1 MSTPTTQVTWFVA
14 RNHLGQFSHGECWV
28 DDIANARLYRT
39 IGPAKAAATR
49 LAKEHPDWPVAQ
61 VLEWKL
67 DIATATV
74 LDVSARTKA
83 GIARR
88 KVAEIERKRRDVA
101 RRLTDLSAQEKR
113 LAAER
118 ALLEASQT

>member
-1 MSTPTTQVTWFVA
+1 MSNPTTQVTWYVA
-14 RNHLGQFSHGECWV
+14 RNHFGHFSRGTRWV
-28 DDIANARLYRT
+28 PDISRARLYRS

-49 LAKEHPDWPVAQ
+49 LAKEQPDWPVAQ

-88 KVAEIERKRRDVA
+88 KVAEIEQKRRDVA
-101 RRLTDLSAQEKR
+101 RRLTDLNAQEKR